1 MATQRETVGSPERPS
16 CRLRPPL
23 YRPGHEDASDDP
35 VAPGEEEEQLARV
48 VPLGGDGAVDVM
60 VEGELGEVGTA
71 VGGSA
76 SPGAQEVVEAR
87 SHSTSASLSAGSIRS
102 LPRYVVL

>member
-1 MATQRETVGSPERPS
+1 
-16 CRLRPPL
+16 
-23 YRPGHEDASDDP
+23 
-35 VAPGEEEEQLARV
+35 
-48 VPLGGDGAVDVM
+48 M